1 MTIGYLLTWMM
12 VFLRG
17 LGVVLQLPMLQNHA
31 PPVIVRIAF
40 AACLATLISG
50 LLPDARMPAN
60 VWALA
65 FAAGGEVVLGL
76 ALGFIARMSFGAVE
90 MAGRMIS
97 SEIGIAA
104 TPGLGAPEIGSESL
118 AAFLSALAV
127 VLFFLLGGHLA
138 VISAFSRSFILAAP
152 GAPALDPGAGEQV
165 VLATGHMIEL
175 GLRIAAPFIALNF
188 LITLAFSALGR
199 AVPRTN
205 VFVIS
210 FSLRA
215 LMGLGLLASSGTLL
229 ARYLIAEFAAIPE
242 QMMRILPMR

>member
-1 MTIGYLLTWMM
+1 MTVGYLLTWMM

-31 PPVIVRIAF
+31 PPVIVRVAF

-50 LLPDARMPAN
+50 LLPIAHLPEN

-65 FAAGGEVVLGL
+65 FAAGGEVLLGL
-76 ALGFIARMSFGAVE
+76 ALGFIARMAFGAVE

-97 SEIGIAA
+97 SEIGMAA
-104 TPGLGAPEIGSESL
+104 TPGIGAPEIGSESL

-138 VISAFSRSFILAAP
+138 VISAFSRSFVHAPP
-152 GAPALDPGAGEQV
+152 GAPALDAGAGDQV
-165 VLATGHMIEL
+165 IAATSHMIEL

-188 LITLAFSALGR
+188 LVTLAFSALGR

-205 VFVIS
+205 VFIIS
-210 FSLRA
+210 FSARA
-215 LMGLGLLASSGTLL
+215 IMGMGLLASAGTLL
-229 ARYLIAEFAAIPE
+229 ARYLIAEFAVIPE
-242 QMMRILPMR
+242 QMLRILPIR